1 MQHPTLA
8 AALAALL
15 SVWASGKISA
25 QGEPVLQLADQTTYS
40 ESFTPVPQRAPPFG
54 SRAIVGLHLGRG
66 NGRFQIDQIA
76 VSLPLNTSE
85 GRFCVR
91 LSSADARYHS
101 LNSYRQSNARDLLP
115 RIETRS
121 RFRAELSRRFS
132 SDEIQVKVVETPTCS
147 EDANGVLVPAIPPG
161 AQNRDLLRV
170 FVNAVG
176 SRPSIVLLDR
186 GDTVVS
192 EGVCSSAPLASVV
205 VYTDICEIPL
215 TPRAISAGGRLR
227 INLLGEGTQTYEIR
241 MPEK

>member
-85 GRFCVR
+85 G
-91 LSSADARYHS
+91 
-101 LNSYRQSNARDLLP
+101 
-115 RIETRS
+115 
-121 RFRAELSRRFS
+121 
-132 SDEIQVKVVETPTCS
+132 
-147 EDANGVLVPAIPPG
+147 
-161 AQNRDLLRV
+161 
-170 FVNAVG
+170 
-176 SRPSIVLLDR
+176 
-186 GDTVVS
+186 
-192 EGVCSSAPLASVV
+192 
-205 VYTDICEIPL
+205 
-215 TPRAISAGGRLR
+215 
-227 INLLGEGTQTYEIR
+227 
-241 MPEK
+241 